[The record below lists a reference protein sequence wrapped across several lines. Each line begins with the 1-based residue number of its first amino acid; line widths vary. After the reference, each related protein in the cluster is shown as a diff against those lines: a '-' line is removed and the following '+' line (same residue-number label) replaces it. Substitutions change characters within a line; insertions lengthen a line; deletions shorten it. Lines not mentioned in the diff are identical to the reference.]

1 LVGNQGFLR
10 SSGESRDA
18 SGAQWGGW
26 GFLGVQS
33 HPSNSEEQS
42 RAGRGEWGRWRM
54 LGEQDCPQSSG
65 MQGGA
70 AGSKLRIAGRP
81 KLPQDL
87 RDRCQAEQLVVS
99 GAGRGCWEA
108 KATQKLREGR
118 QSN

>member
-1 LVGNQGFLR
+1 
-10 SSGESRDA
+10 
-18 SGAQWGGW
+18 
-26 GFLGVQS
+26 
-33 HPSNSEEQS
+33 
-42 RAGRGEWGRWRM
+42 
-54 LGEQDCPQSSG
+54 